1 MVRKSCLGCVHYR
14 SLSDIVSGARCC
26 CYILDT
32 NGEPRGCDP
41 DKCTKKEAAQGRPE
55 KNERIK
61 LCDDYSIAQIGYIV
75 KEDKTI

>member
-1 MVRKSCLGCVHYR
+1 MVSCEAVTP
-14 SLSDIVSGARCC
+14 
-26 CYILDT
+26 T
-32 NGEPRGCDP
+32 NAQKKRPPSKDDP
-41 DKCTKKEAAQGRPE
+41 K